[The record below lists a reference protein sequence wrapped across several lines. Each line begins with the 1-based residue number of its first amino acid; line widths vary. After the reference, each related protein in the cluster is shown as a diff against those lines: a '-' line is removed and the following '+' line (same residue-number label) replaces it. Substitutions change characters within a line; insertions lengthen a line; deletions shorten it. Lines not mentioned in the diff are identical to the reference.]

1 MVFIIVGLNLS
12 CFRASLGDNDT
23 IHHIQFDNPEEE
35 SYCDRYFYETQVTV
49 ERNLYAALI
58 LESSGTNMTISVER
72 HGESL
77 SKSHNWFHDRDNG
90 IIFLFLVSL
99 FIQYLVIIIIDGR
112 TGHLLETLNFQLFVA
127 PIFSRNFSMK
137 F

>member
-1 MVFIIVGLNLS
+1 MVSLNQS

-90 IIFLFLVSL
+90 IIYLILVSL
-99 FIQYLVIIIIDGR
+99 FIQYLVIIIIDR
-112 TGHLLETLNFQLFVA
+112 TPFGNFKLSTFCRSYF
-127 PIFSRNFSMK
+127 FSK
-137 F
+137 FQHEILASIKA

>member
-90 IIFLFLVSL
+90 IIYLILVSL

>member
-58 LESSGTNMTISVER
+58 LESSGINMSISVER

>member
-58 LESSGTNMTISVER
+58 LESSGTNMTISVESTAKVYPR
-72 HGESL
+72 VITGFTIE
-77 SKSHNWFHDRDNG
+77 
-90 IIFLFLVSL
+90 IMEL
-99 FIQYLVIIIIDGR
+99 FI
-112 TGHLLETLNFQLFVA
+112 
-127 PIFSRNFSMK
+127 
-137 F
+137 